1 MPLEHIVTYE
11 AFREITNFIHDNGD
25 DWGEFCHNTS
35 CPSTTR
41 KTMKNPP
48 LSHRKVSHHKNAKIK
63 GTLAPEP
70 LLQANP
76 HCFVLFPIQHND
88 IWRMY
93 KKAEA
98 SFWTAEEIDLSSDA
112 VDWDGLSTTK
122 QHFILHV
129 LAFFAASD
137 GIVNENLS
145 SNFATEVTSP
155 EARCFYGFQ
164 IAVENIH
171 SETYSLLIDT
181 YVKDPT
187 KKMHL
192 LRAIETVPCVQRKA
206 QWALRWCDSAAAS
219 FAERMI
225 AFAAV
230 EGIFFSGSFCAIF
243 WLKKRGLMPGL
254 CFSNELISRD
264 EGLHCDFACLL
275 YSKLIN
281 KLPESRIVEIVSSA
295 VEIEMEFVIDALPVE
310 LIGGMNSGMMCN
322 YIRFCADRLLLSL
335 GCGRHYKTGNPFEWM
350 ETISLQGKTNFFEK
364 RVGEYSK
371 SGVGIDR
378 ADQSFA
384 LDASF

>member
-1 MPLEHIVTYE
+1 MPLKQAVVTYK
-11 AFREITNFIHDNGD
+11 AFREITNFIRDNGD

-35 CPSTTR
+35 HPSTTR
-41 KTMKNPP
+41 KTKKTPP
-48 LSHRKVSHHKNAKIK
+48 PSNRKVSHHKNAENK
-63 GTLAPEP
+63 GILAPEP

-76 HCFVLFPIQHND
+76 YRFVLFPIQHND

-112 VDWDGLSTTK
+112 VDWDGLSTTE

-192 LRAIETVPCVQRKA
+192 LQAIETVPCVQQKA

-230 EGIFFSGSFCAIF
+230 EGIFFLGSFCAIF

-264 EGLHCDFACLL
+264 KGLHCDFACLL
-275 YSKLIN
+275 
-281 KLPESRIVEIVSSA
+281 
-295 VEIEMEFVIDALPVE
+295 
-310 LIGGMNSGMMCN
+310 
-322 YIRFCADRLLLSL
+322 
-335 GCGRHYKTGNPFEWM
+335 
-350 ETISLQGKTNFFEK
+350 
-364 RVGEYSK
+364 
-371 SGVGIDR
+371 
-378 ADQSFA
+378 
-384 LDASF
+384 

>member
-1 MPLEHIVTYE
+1 MPLEHVVTYQ
-11 AFREITNFIHDNGD
+11 AFHKINNFIHNNGD
-25 DWGEFCHNTS
+25 DWDEFCNNVAH
-35 CPSTTR
+35 PSATT
-41 KTMKNPP
+41 KKAINPP
-48 LSHRKVSHHKNAKIK
+48 PSSRHNVLRHKTAETT
-63 GTLAPEP
+63 GELAAEP

-76 HCFVLFPIQHND
+76 HRFVLFPIQHNN

-98 SFWTAEEIDLSSDA
+98 SFWTAEEIDLA
-112 VDWDGLSTTK
+112 ANVTDWDRLSTTE

-129 LAFFAASD
+129 IAFFAASD

-145 SNFATEVTSP
+145 SNFTTKVTSP

-206 QWALRWCDSAAAS
+206 QWALRWCDSTAAS

-281 KLPESRIVEIVSSA
+281 KLPESRIVEIVSST
-295 VEIEMEFVIDALPVE
+295 VEI
-310 LIGGMNSGMMCN
+310 
-322 YIRFCADRLLLSL
+322 
-335 GCGRHYKTGNPFEWM
+335 
-350 ETISLQGKTNFFEK
+350 
-364 RVGEYSK
+364 
-371 SGVGIDR
+371 
-378 ADQSFA
+378 
-384 LDASF
+384 

>member
-1 MPLEHIVTYE
+1 MYE
-11 AFREITNFIHDNGD
+11 AFREITNFIRDNGN

-35 CPSTTR
+35 RPSTTR
-41 KTMKNPP
+41 KTVKNPP
-48 LSHRKVSHHKNAKIK
+48 PSKRKVSHHKNAKNK

-76 HCFVLFPIQHND
+76 HRFVLFPIQHDD

-98 SFWTAEEIDLSSDA
+98 SFWTAEEIDISRNA
-112 VDWDGLSTTK
+112 VDWDRLLTTE
-122 QHFILHV
+122 QHFIMHV

-137 GIVNENLS
+137 GIINENLS
-145 SNFATEVTSP
+145 SNFETEVTSP

-164 IAVENIH
+164 IAIGNIL

-187 KKMHL
+187 KKTHL
-192 LRAIETVPCVQRKA
+192 LQAIETIPCVQRKA
-206 QWALRWCDSAAAS
+206 QWTLRWCDTATAS
-219 FAERMI
+219 FTKRMT
-225 AFAAV
+225 AA
-230 EGIFFSGSFCAIF
+230 GFCAIF
-243 WLKKRGLMPGL
+243 GLKKQGLMPGL

-295 VEIEMEFVIDALPVE
+295 VKIEMEFVTGALPVE
-310 LIGGMNSGMMCN
+310 LIGMNSGMMCN

-335 GCGRHYKTGNPFEWM
+335 GCGHHHKIGNPFEWM
-350 ETISLQGKTNFFEK
+350 ETISLHCK
-364 RVGEYSK
+364 
-371 SGVGIDR
+371 
-378 ADQSFA
+378 
-384 LDASF
+384 L